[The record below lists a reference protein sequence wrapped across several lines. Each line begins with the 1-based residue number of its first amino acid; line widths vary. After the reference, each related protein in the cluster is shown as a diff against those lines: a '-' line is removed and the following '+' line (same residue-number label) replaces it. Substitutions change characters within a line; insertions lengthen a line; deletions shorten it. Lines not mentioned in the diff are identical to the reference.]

1 MLEPLDAFRIAEYL
15 HRRGAAIEGT
25 DEMLELYAEPEMLV
39 GYPIFTIKTDGN
51 DNACVFLQD
60 GRCDVY
66 EARPHV
72 CRVYPFSV
80 TPGSRGKDF
89 QYLLCEERPHHFGR
103 GLVSVKDWMAENF
116 SKETRAYL
124 RAQSYWLPKAK
135 EKDMRENVNRKHY
148 NRSGSST
155 ANALREQTKHCV
167 SLNRRYL
174 NRKVRRCKEIPMR
187 GSGYKKIGHVSAMFK
202 YSCDCNY
209 IRVED
214 EKMHGL
220 MYSGELDMA
229 AE

>member
-1 MLEPLDAFRIAEYL
+1 MN
-15 HRRGAAIEGT
+15 G
-25 DEMLELYAEPEMLV
+25 
-39 GYPIFTIKTDGN
+39 
-51 DNACVFLQD
+51 DN
-60 GRCDVY
+60 
-66 EARPHV
+66 
-72 CRVYPFSV
+72 
-80 TPGSRGKDF
+80 
-89 QYLLCEERPHHFGR
+89 
-103 GLVSVKDWMAENF
+103 
-116 SKETRAYL
+116 
-124 RAQSYWLPKAK
+124 KAK

>member
-1 MLEPLDAFRIAEYL
+1 MNARLSPVSSNARIAFRCEKCGACCRNLDVPIMLEPLDAFRIAEYL

-25 DEMLELYAEPEMLV
+25 DEMLEIYAEPEMLV

-51 DNACVFLQD
+51 DNACVFLKD

-80 TPGSRGKDF
+80 APGSRGKDF

-124 RAQSYWLPKAK
+124 RAQSYWLPKIVEKIKANGEQASRRNLFQTVYYTYYGYDLEQPFLPQYERNMKALK
-135 EKDMRENVNRKHY
+135 E
-148 NRSGSST
+148 
-155 ANALREQTKHCV
+155 LLEQQEK
-167 SLNRRYL
+167 
-174 NRKVRRCKEIPMR
+174 
-187 GSGYKKIGHVSAMFK
+187 GHES
-202 YSCDCNY
+202 YEHS
-209 IRVED
+209 E
-214 EKMHGL
+214 
-220 MYSGELDMA
+220 
-229 AE
+229 